1 MKHITKADAEDVVK
15 QGEITEEQYMKNG
28 KVLKVKKRNIINKLN
43 EKLRSIR
50 VSPQRNEQ
58 ERNYSSLN
66 EYQMMAASR
75 RTAENETSK
84 RRGNYENSP
93 NAHLFNINGF

>member
-58 ERNYSSLN
+58 ERNY
-66 EYQMMAASR
+66 QMMAASR
-75 RTAENETSK
+75 RTAENNETSK